1 MLKVALTGGIGSGKS
16 TASAHFS
23 TLGIDIIDADVIAH
37 QLTAPGSDI
46 EQNIIDHFGADCVT
60 TNGVLDRKK
69 CRDIVF
75 QDTAQRHWLEQ
86 LLHPL
91 IRQEIQHGLNVS
103 RSAYSIAVIPLLFES
118 GHYPSINRICVV
130 DIDAGIQRQRAM
142 LRDHTTEDDIKR
154 IQQAQAQQQQRL
166 AIADDIIYNNGNLE
180 QLKQRVEELHQL
192 YLNLGHAH

>member
-16 TASAHFS
+16 TVSAHFS
-23 TLGIDIIDADVIAH
+23 TLGIDIVDADVIAH

-46 EQNIIDHFGADCVT
+46 EQTIIDHFGADCVT

-91 IRQEIQHGLNVS
+91 IRQEI
-103 RSAYSIAVIPLLFES
+103 
-118 GHYPSINRICVV
+118 
-130 DIDAGIQRQRAM
+130 
-142 LRDHTTEDDIKR
+142 K
-154 IQQAQAQQQQRL
+154 
-166 AIADDIIYNNGNLE
+166 
-180 QLKQRVEELHQL
+180 
-192 YLNLGHAH
+192 